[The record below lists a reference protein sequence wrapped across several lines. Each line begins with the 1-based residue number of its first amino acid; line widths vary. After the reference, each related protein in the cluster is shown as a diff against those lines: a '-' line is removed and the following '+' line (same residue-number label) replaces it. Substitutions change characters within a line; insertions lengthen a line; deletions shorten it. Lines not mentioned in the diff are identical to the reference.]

1 MFPLGAAAKWAVKH
15 LVSSDTGFSSCE
27 GLAQASI
34 LEDLALQHHC
44 LAGDHETEA
53 MEGDRRVNLTPT
65 PEHSLSGGAVS
76 LEVRWKQENP

>member
-1 MFPLGAAAKWAVKH
+1 MVPLGAAAKWAVKY

-34 LEDLALQHHC
+34 LEDLVHDVIVLQVTMRQKQWS
-44 LAGDHETEA
+44 G
-53 MEGDRRVNLTPT
+53 EGVNLTPT

-76 LEVRWKQENP
+76 LEVRWKQENS